1 MAIEIQ
7 FNFGL
12 MKEAEKIM
20 LSIEEKKANS
30 YAVKS
35 AAANIIDVSTSSRVV
50 TGFFNSYNFFDSDQD
65 VLILGAAKKSIEE
78 RGPVSNAVA
87 KIKHALNH
95 DLTTLVGKLQV
106 LEEKTVNGITGI
118 YFESKIANTTLGN
131 DTLINYKEG
140 VYDNHSI
147 GFKYNQIERIERE
160 KNAVQWNNILSHLIN
175 PQDAEKYGF
184 LYLVKEINLY
194 EGSTV
199 AFGAN
204 SLTPF
209 LGVKSGN
216 KDSMTLALISKLN
229 QLESTVKNGSQSDDM
244 MKTFELQILQFKQ
257 ILKEIEV
264 NEVFDK
270 STLEIV
276 PNEAKLIEPIKQ
288 QLNVQE
294 IIKNLKF

>member
-1 MAIEIQ
+1 ME
-7 FNFGL
+7 
-12 MKEAEKIM
+12 EAKNI
-20 LSIEEKKANS
+20 LSVDDKKANS

-35 AAANIIDVSTSSRVV
+35 AAANIIDVSTTSRVV
-50 TGFFNSYNFFDSDQD
+50 TGFFNSYNFFDSDKD
-65 VLILGAAKKSIEE
+65 VLILGAAKKSIDE
-78 RGPVSNAVA
+78 RGPASNAVA
-87 KIKHALNH
+87 KIKHAMNH
-95 DLTTLVGKLQV
+95 DLTTLVGKINV

-131 DTLINYKEG
+131 DTLINYLEG

-147 GFKYNQIERIERE
+147 GFKYNQIDLIDRE
-160 KNAVQWNNILSHLIN
+160 KNSAQWNNILPHLLN
-175 PQDAEKYGF
+175 AAEAEKFGY

-216 KDSMTLALISKLN
+216 KDSMMLALFSKLN
-229 QLESTVKNGSQSDDM
+229 QLESTVKNGAQSDEM
-244 MKTFELQILQFKQ
+244 MNTFELQIKQFKQ

-264 NEVFDK
+264 AEIFDK
-270 STLEIV
+270 STLKAMPEV
-276 PNEAKLIEPIKQ
+276 PNDAKLIEPIIQ